1 MKRLFSLS
9 ALLLVLSLNIL
20 GQEDYLRYW
29 FRFSGA
35 IAKENYTEA
44 MAHLK
49 AFQNLPLDLYRK
61 NQVSVK
67 MWKLLV
73 QNGRKRQLP
82 FHREALALLAVD
94 SPFRWQIEDD
104 LAWMAFRRGDIPSLF
119 NHSIKAARFLSRSF
133 PHTLLSPPLL
143 SSLVATLVAALFLLV
158 LFVLVDRVN
167 LLRSDWG
174 PRSWPSLL
182 TVLFFA
188 LLPTVLFLGVFYV
201 PFLLAGLL
209 LTYLSQGERRLA
221 GALFLL
227 LFLATGLSLY
237 ISSKNRLAQ
246 DPLSR
251 MVFEVSSELA
261 PPDRIRDAEHLFA
274 KNKDPLLGMTLGLF
288 HYREKHLFEAKEI
301 LEKVPLHPLFNRDLY
316 TQLGNINYQM
326 GFFRDSEE
334 YYRKGLSVS
343 PNDPVILYNLGVL
356 LNKLGQYE
364 LAQNYFL
371 RSPLTSSSDDSR
383 EILTPS
389 PLLPSPL
396 SFYPHPIK
404 LSDLLSPLPTAL
416 LLWLL
421 GALFSL
427 IVTRFRS
434 LSVSCSTCLKP
445 VSRRTPGLAQEEY
458 CEECFN
464 LFVVRDPLLGEM
476 RKVRYNEIESGS
488 QRRSKGW
495 LSVSLLFP
503 GFFFLSL
510 KRPLFYILFSLPF
523 LFSLLLPLFL
533 RKALLPLRIS
543 GSLCFPFPFF
553 ILAALLY
560 ILGILATTLLGRKEW
575 L

>member
-35 IAKENYTEA
+35 IAKDNYTEA
-44 MAHLK
+44 MADLK

-396 SFYPHPIK
+396 SFCPHPIK

>member
-1 MKRLFSLS
+1 
-9 ALLLVLSLNIL
+9 
-20 GQEDYLRYW
+20 
-29 FRFSGA
+29 
-35 IAKENYTEA
+35 
-44 MAHLK
+44 MADLK
-49 AFQNLPLDLYRK
+49 GFQNLPLDLYRK
-61 NQVSVK
+61 IRSPSRCGNFWSK
-67 MWKLLV
+67 TD
-73 QNGRKRQLP
+73 GRDSFP
-82 FHREALALLAVD
+82 STGALALLAVD

-119 NHSIKAARFLSRSF
+119 NHSIKAARFLSRAS
-133 PHTLLSPPLL
+133 PHPPFSPLL
-143 SSLVATLVAALFLLV
+143 SSLVATLVTALFLLV

-221 GALFLL
+221 GGLFLL

-371 RSPLTSSSDDSR
+371 RSPLTSSSDDSGDPH
-383 EILTPS
+383 PS
-389 PLLPSPL
+389 PSPL
-396 SFYPHPIK
+396 SPLLLPHPIK
-404 LSDLLSPLPTAL
+404 LGPPLP
-416 LLWLL
+416 
-421 GALFSL
+421 
-427 IVTRFRS
+427 
-434 LSVSCSTCLKP
+434 
-445 VSRRTPGLAQEEY
+445 RRPSS
-458 CEECFN
+458 
-464 LFVVRDPLLGEM
+464 
-476 RKVRYNEIESGS
+476 SG
-488 QRRSKGW
+488 
-495 LSVSLLFP
+495 F
-503 GFFFLSL
+503 
-510 KRPLFYILFSLPF
+510 
-523 LFSLLLPLFL
+523 
-533 RKALLPLRIS
+533 
-543 GSLCFPFPFF
+543 
-553 ILAALLY
+553 
-560 ILGILATTLLGRKEW
+560 
-575 L
+575 

>member
-35 IAKENYTEA
+35 IAKDNYTEA
-44 MAHLK
+44 MADLK

-221 GALFLL
+221 GGLFLL

-396 SFYPHPIK
+396 SFYPNPIK

-427 IVTRFRS
+427 IATRFRS

>member
-1 MKRLFSLS
+1 MKRLFPLS

-35 IAKENYTEA
+35 IAKDNYTEA
-44 MAHLK
+44 MADLK

-383 EILTPS
+383 AILTPPPPLPPPPPLS
-389 PLLPSPL
+389 PPPPRPPRPPPPPRPPLPPRTLRTCRSPASKRATPRTRPRPSPTPPPR
-396 SFYPHPIK
+396 SRC
-404 LSDLLSPLPTAL
+404 SPAP
-416 LLWLL
+416 W
-421 GALFSL
+421 
-427 IVTRFRS
+427 
-434 LSVSCSTCLKP
+434 
-445 VSRRTPGLAQEEY
+445 
-458 CEECFN
+458 
-464 LFVVRDPLLGEM
+464 
-476 RKVRYNEIESGS
+476 
-488 QRRSKGW
+488 
-495 LSVSLLFP
+495 
-503 GFFFLSL
+503 
-510 KRPLFYILFSLPF
+510 
-523 LFSLLLPLFL
+523 
-533 RKALLPLRIS
+533 
-543 GSLCFPFPFF
+543 
-553 ILAALLY
+553 
-560 ILGILATTLLGRKEW
+560 
-575 L
+575 

>member
-1 MKRLFSLS
+1 MKRLLSLS
-9 ALLLVLSLNIL
+9 ALFLVLSLNIF

-35 IAKENYTEA
+35 IAKENYAEA
-44 MAHLK
+44 MTDLK

-73 QNGRKRQLP
+73 QDGRKRQLP

-104 LAWMAFRRGDIPSLF
+104 LAWMSFRRGDIPSLF
-119 NHSIKAARFLSRSF
+119 NHSIKAARFLSWSF
-133 PHTLLSPPLL
+133 PHALLSSPLL
-143 SSLVATLVAALFLLV
+143 SSLVATLVVALSLLV
-158 LFVLVDRVN
+158 LFVLVDRIN
-167 LLRSDWG
+167 LLRNDWG
-174 PRSWPSLL
+174 PRSWPTLL

-188 LLPTVLFLGVFYV
+188 LLPTVLFLGVFYI

-221 GALFLL
+221 GTLFLL
-227 LFLATGLSLY
+227 LFLAMGLSLY
-237 ISSKNRLAQ
+237 VSSKSRLAQ

-251 MVFEVSSELA
+251 TVFEVSSELA
-261 PPDRIRDAEHLFA
+261 PPERIHDAERLFA
-274 KNKDPLLGMTLGLF
+274 KNKDPLLGMALGLF

-396 SFYPHPIK
+396 SFYPNPIK
-404 LSDLLSPLPTAL
+404 LSDLLSPLPAAL

-421 GALFSL
+421 GALLSL

-510 KRPLFYILFSLPF
+510 KRPLFYALFSLPF

-553 ILAALLY
+553 VLAALLY
-560 ILGILATTLLGRKEW
+560 ILGILATTFLGRKEW